1 MGNSNIPTVKPPN
14 ECDVIT
20 IFPMGVNCIVQ
31 NPSTDKSFDGAAA
44 LIITGGTPP
53 YTIYWEVGS
62 FAPALSNIGI
72 GEYSA
77 TVVDY
82 YGDFTANTTC
92 VLTAETLTI
101 SGMCFI
107 VSGVVNNQVVYV
119 NSNSLGLKNGK
130 PYYFLQSGIQQLG
143 YVFWNQPTNE
153 WYFCQ
158 TLECQTTPYNI
169 LNDTGF
175 YPTGTTGSWE
185 IDMVTNILITEA
197 YVGNCSLPSIPK
209 NLYDLCL
216 SFEVVDNKGQF
227 PSFSI
232 EQIDLS
238 PAGQINGQESWT
250 SSTSQYLLYWNTSS
264 MPSQWTI
271 TGYLPTTIFINND
284 PTYPPLSNWQIL
296 GNPNV
301 NSVSVTEGNCASN

>member
-119 NSNSLGLKNGK
+119 N
-130 PYYFLQSGIQQLG
+130 I
-143 YVFWNQPTNE
+143 
-153 WYFCQ
+153 
-158 TLECQTTPYNI
+158 I
-169 LNDTGF
+169 
-175 YPTGTTGSWE
+175 
-185 IDMVTNILITEA
+185 
-197 YVGNCSLPSIPK
+197 
-209 NLYDLCL
+209 
-216 SFEVVDNKGQF
+216 
-227 PSFSI
+227 
-232 EQIDLS
+232 
-238 PAGQINGQESWT
+238 
-250 SSTSQYLLYWNTSS
+250 
-264 MPSQWTI
+264 
-271 TGYLPTTIFINND
+271 
-284 PTYPPLSNWQIL
+284 
-296 GNPNV
+296 
-301 NSVSVTEGNCASN
+301 